1 MDRKVK
7 DRMTPGKRKEMVE
20 DRLRERVVSDRVV
33 CEGVVWDKLVC
44 VCVEHLNRCKTSI
57 GVLS

>member
-7 DRMTPGKRKEMVE
+7 DRMTPGKRKEME

-44 VCVEHLNRCKTSI
+44 VCGTSEQM
-57 GVLS
+57 